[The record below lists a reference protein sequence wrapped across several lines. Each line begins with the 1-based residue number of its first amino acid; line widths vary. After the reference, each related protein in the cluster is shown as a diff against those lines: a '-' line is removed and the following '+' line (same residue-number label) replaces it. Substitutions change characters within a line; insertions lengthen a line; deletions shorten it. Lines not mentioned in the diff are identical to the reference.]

1 MVQFYTFGA
10 LVVNEFTDQN
20 YDCPVGDAAT
30 DPNCLQYRGNF
41 ILENLSF
48 TPGWFRVPIYALI
61 GFLVFFLIAS
71 ALLLHFFTVDV
82 QVAGTYKRVEK
93 DSTEK
98 TRDISE
104 KGVKGVDVDL
114 VDLTLTIEKM
124 TIGGDRT
131 NTPILPSVTTRFKSG
146 AVNVIM
152 GPSGSGK
159 TSLLNLIALRLHSTL
174 FTQYRTTGKILLN
187 QVEPDAAQLRALCS
201 YVTQHDNSLLP
212 YLTVR
217 EMLHFSAGLR
227 LSKSMSKRQKRDRAE
242 EVIRI
247 MALSDCADH
256 LIGSELSKGI
266 SGGEKRRVSIAVQIL
281 TEPRIL
287 M

>member
-1 MVQFYTFGA
+1 MVT
-10 LVVNEFTDQN
+10 NEFTGKY

-30 DPNCLQYRGNF
+30 DPNCIQYRGNF
-41 ILENLSF
+41 IVTNLSF
-48 TPGWFRVPIYALI
+48 SPGWYAVPIYALL
-61 GFLVFFLIAS
+61 GFLAFFFFGSII
-71 ALLLHFFTVDV
+71 LLHFLTVNV
-82 QVAGTYKRVEK
+82 QVAGTYKKAEK
-93 DSTEK
+93 DRTDIKEK
-98 TRDISE
+98 SRDVSE
-104 KGVKGVDVDL
+104 KGVMGLNVDL
-114 VDLTLTIEKM
+114 VDLKLTIEKM
-124 TIGGDRT
+124 TLRGNRT
-131 NTPILPSVTTRFKSG
+131 NTQILPSVTTRFKAG

-174 FTQYRTTGKILLN
+174 LTQYRTSGKILLN
-187 QVEPDAAQLRALCS
+187 QVEPDAAQMRALCS

-227 LSKSMSKRQKRDRAE
+227 LSPSLSKQQKRDRAE

-247 MALSDCADH
+247 LALTDCADH
-256 LIGSELSKGI
+256 LIGGEFIKGI